1 MALLFLVRHG
11 QASFGAANY
20 DRLSDLG
27 RQQARWLGEYFAGRG
42 LQFRRVLTGT
52 LSRQQDTAREILAAM
67 GGSAPGPATVH
78 AGLDEYSAEPLYAAH
93 TGGADPLAH
102 QASDYRGYWRTFK
115 AAMYA
120 WSAGALEGVPETWEA
135 FGART
140 ADALEAA
147 CADLS
152 REDAVLVVSSGG
164 AICRALSAILG
175 CPGETAIE
183 LNLQF
188 RNAAF
193 CELITG
199 SDTIRLLSFNAV
211 PHLDTPERRASITFA

>member
-11 QASFGAANY
+11 QASFGTANY
-20 DRLSDLG
+20 DRLSDVG
-27 RQQARWLGEYFAGRG
+27 RQQARWLGEYFAGRE
-42 LQFRRVLTGT
+42 LKFRRVLTGT
-52 LSRQQDTAREILAAM
+52 LARQQDTAREILAAM
-67 GGSAPGPATVH
+67 GVDPSLSTVH

-102 QASDYRGYWRTFK
+102 QKSDYRGYWRTFK

-147 CADLS
+147 CAGLS

-164 AICRALSAILG
+164 AICRALSAILA

-199 SDTIRLLSFNAV
+199 GDTMRLLGFNAV